1 MPFVIGLTGPIASGK
16 DIASKF
22 LINKGYIY
30 YSLSQVVREE
40 ADSRNIKKDREQL
53 QNLGNFLREKYG
65 NGVLADKII
74 DKLDLTKNI
83 IIDGIRNPGEVDSL
97 RKIKNFILVGVNA
110 SKDTRF
116 ERLLKRNKISDP
128 KTYKEFLRLEARD
141 RGEKEPLYGQ
151 QVEECLKKADIIL
164 NNEFENTFLFE
175 AEIEKILNSYL

>member
-1 MPFVIGLTGPIASGK
+1 VPSVIGLTGPIASGK
-16 DIASKF
+16 DIVSKF
-22 LINKGYIY
+22 LINKGYTY
-30 YSLSQVVREE
+30 YSLSQVVRDE
-40 ADSRNIKKDREQL
+40 ANSRNIKNDREQL

-65 NGVLADKII
+65 NGVLANKII
-74 DKLDLTKNI
+74 DKLDLSKNI

-141 RGEKEPLYGQ
+141 RGENEPLCGQ

-164 NNEFENTFLFE
+164 ANEFENSALFE
-175 AEIEKILNSYL
+175 AEIEKILKPYF